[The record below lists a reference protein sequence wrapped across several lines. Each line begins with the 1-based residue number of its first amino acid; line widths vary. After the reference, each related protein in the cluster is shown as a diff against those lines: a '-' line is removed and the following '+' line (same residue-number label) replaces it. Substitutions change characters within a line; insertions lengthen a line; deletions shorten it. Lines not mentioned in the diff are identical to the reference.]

1 MRRFALLRSTLRTAR
16 LLSTLAILGI
26 PGVSANAQ
34 TQPAIFPIPTQ
45 VPLPNGATP
54 LFIGDFNGD
63 GIPDLAYDTVPS
75 GTSGT
80 LGIILGYAGNAPTI
94 VTTNVCPG
102 AVFAD
107 VNNDKKL
114 DAVSSCNG
122 YITVQ
127 LGNGDATFQAPTYY
141 AINALALLLVDLNG
155 DGYLDIAGM
164 QLGPAVNPQAV
175 AVLLNNGSTG
185 PGVFGSPKLYALPK
199 GASGMSA
206 GNFNGLV
213 AGDFNGD
220 GKQDLLT
227 TLPYLGTTN
236 NASLYTT
243 ATDVDIFFGNG
254 DGTLRQA
261 TVQPG
266 PAVASFTVGDFNG
279 DGVTD
284 LAELLSSANNSLY
297 ASVQILL
304 GATSGTFTQGASL
317 PIVATAT
324 TAAGG
329 AGLMAAVS
337 LSDHGPL
344 DLVVTTSVLNVFQ
357 GDGKGNFTSTGSYA
371 IIPYPLLFADV
382 NGDGNQD
389 LLASG
394 GSNALYIYPGNGD
407 GTFQAVPG
415 TPFSGSTADVNND
428 GIADILF
435 FSPHTPEAQPGN
447 FFATALGRGD
457 GTYSILDQTTTLP
470 SASTYLL
477 MTGDFNG
484 DGKIDTLALQPG
496 SNPRALN
503 CAAPDAQLVSYLG
516 SGDGRFH
523 AVGTPL
529 ALGVSNAE
537 VGITGDFNSDGKLD
551 VILPYCSGLLF
562 LPGNGDGT
570 FGAPVNLNVSTLENA
585 GLIAGDLNNDKKL
598 DFIWGNAVF
607 LGNGDG
613 TFKQIP
619 LNPPS
624 PSGSVIALADLNGDG
639 ILDAVYSPGT
649 SIYAGNGDG
658 TFQTTPFY
666 TVPVSCGA
674 DACTAAGLVALGNVN
689 GDSNPDLLLVET
701 SSGTTSLV
709 LYLGDGH
716 GNFTQDPNYYLIN
729 TMNIG
734 GPSFSTLV
742 RLSNQAPPLASDN
755 RLDLSMAMTVNSVGD
770 PTYTAS
776 LLNQTNP
783 VPVKPAPITS
793 TTALQASPATAVPN
807 ASITLTASVF
817 GTNPTGSV
825 SFTAN
830 GNSLGTE
837 AVTNGTATLQAS
849 FANAGSYAVTAT
861 YSGDSNNSAS
871 TSAATAVTISP
882 AVSATT
888 LQAPSGGNVNGQIT
902 LKATVSGNGPT
913 GSVSFSAGST
923 SLGTA
928 TLTSGV
934 ATLQTSFAA
943 AGSFSVT
950 ATYKGDLNNA
960 ASTSSAATIVIAAP
974 DFTISATPASGT
986 ITPGQTATFTFTVSP
1001 VGGYAGTVSFSC
1013 GTLPGQAACSFSP
1026 TSVTPSGGSP
1036 ASTTMTI
1043 TTATSSAILHPERRS
1058 SPSLPSWFPAGG
1070 LAMAGA
1076 LGLAFAPKR
1085 IWRLNQRLRGLCWA
1099 LLLASLSLLASGCG
1113 GGGGGNSS
1121 PSNPG
1126 TPAGSYTVSVTASSS
1141 AGGPQHAMSIT
1152 LIVQ

>member
-1 MRRFALLRSTLRTAR
+1 MRCFALLRSTVRTVW
-16 LLSTLAILGI
+16 LLSTLAVPGI
-26 PGVSANAQ
+26 PCISANAQ
-34 TQPAIFPIPTQ
+34 TQPPIFPIPTQ
-45 VPLPNGATP
+45 VPLPTGATP
-54 LFIGDFNGD
+54 LFVGDFNGD
-63 GIPDLAYDTVPS
+63 GIPDLAYNSSSPS
-75 GTSGT
+75 GTV
-80 LGIILGYAGNAPTI
+80 GIILGFAGSSPTT
-94 VTTNVCPG
+94 VTTNVCWG

-127 LGNGDATFQAPTYY
+127 LGNGDGTFQAPAYY
-141 AINALALLLVDLNG
+141 AVNTGTPVLVDLNG
-155 DGYLDIAGM
+155 DGYLDIAAM
-164 QLGPAVNPQAV
+164 QLGSPSPTPLAV

-185 PGVFGSPKLYALPK
+185 PGVFGSTKQYALPK
-199 GASGMSA
+199 AASGMIA
-206 GNFNGLV
+206 GYFSSLF

-227 TLPYLGTTN
+227 TLPYSGTIDN
-236 NASLYTT
+236 PSPYTT
-243 ATDVDIFFGNG
+243 ATDVDIFSGNG

-266 PAVASFTVGDFNG
+266 PALTSFTVGDFNG

-284 LAELLSSANNSLY
+284 FAELLTSASNTVY
-297 ASVQILL
+297 TSVQILL

-317 PIVATAT
+317 PIAATA
-324 TAAGG
+324 GG
-329 AGLMAAVS
+329 GPMAAVS

-371 IIPYPLLFADV
+371 LTPFPLLFADV

-389 LLASG
+389 LLAQG
-394 GSNALYIYPGNGD
+394 GTNGLYIFPGNGE
-407 GTFQAVPG
+407 GTFQAMPG
-415 TPFSGSTADVNND
+415 APFSGQTADVNND

-435 FSPHTPEAQPGN
+435 FPPQIANLGPGN

-457 GTYSILDQTTTLP
+457 GSYSILDQTTTLP
-470 SASTYLL
+470 SANGYLL

-484 DGKIDTLALQPG
+484 DGKLDTLAIQPG
-496 SNPRALN
+496 SNPNALS
-503 CAAPDAQLVSYLG
+503 CVVPDAQLASYLG

-523 AVGTPL
+523 AVGTSL
-529 ALGVSNAE
+529 ALGVSDAG

-551 VILPYCSGLLF
+551 LILPYCKGLLF
-562 LPGNGDGT
+562 LAGNGDGT
-570 FGAPVNLNVSTLENA
+570 FAAPVNLPVSVVA
-585 GLIAGDLNNDKKL
+585 SASLIVGDLNNDKKL

-619 LNPPS
+619 LNPA
-624 PSGSVIALADLNGDG
+624 GTVIALADLNGDG

-666 TVPVSCGA
+666 TVPVSCNA
-674 DACTAAGLVALGNVN
+674 NACTEVGSFALGDVN
-689 GDSNPDLLLVET
+689 GDGNPDLIFVE
-701 SSGTTSLV
+701 SGSVPLSPSLV

-716 GNFTQDPNYYLIN
+716 GNFTQDPNYYFLGTLSGQTFM
-729 TMNIG
+729 TM
-734 GPSFSTLV
+734 PV
-742 RLSNQAPPLASDN
+742 RLNNQAPPLASDN
-755 RLDLSMAMTVNSVGD
+755 RLDLSLAVDLNGAGVPYTV
-770 PTYTAS
+770 S

-783 VPVKPAPITS
+783 TPVKPPLITS
-793 TTALQASPATAVPN
+793 TTALQASPATAAPN

-825 SFTAN
+825 SFAAN

-837 AVTNGTATLQAS
+837 TLANGIATLQTS
-849 FANAGSYAVTAT
+849 FANAGSYTVTAT
-861 YSGDSNNSAS
+861 YSGDSNTAS
-871 TSAATAVTISP
+871 TSATTAVTISP
-882 AVSATT
+882 AASSTT

-902 LKATVSGNGPT
+902 LKATVSGDSPT
-913 GSVSFSAGST
+913 GSVSFSTGST
-923 SLGTA
+923 GLGMA

-943 AGSFSVT
+943 AGSYPVT
-950 ATYKGDLNNA
+950 ATYKGDQNNI
-960 ASTSSAATIVIAAP
+960 ASTSSAATVVIAAP
-974 DFTISATPASGT
+974 DFTISAAPASGT

-1026 TSVTPSGGSP
+1026 ASVTPSGGSP

-1043 TTATSSAILHPERRS
+1043 TTATSSAMLNPERRS
-1058 SPSLPSWFPAGG
+1058 SPWFPTGG
-1070 LAMAGA
+1070 LALAGVI
-1076 LGLAFAPKR
+1076 GLAFAPKR
-1085 IWRLNQRLRGLCWA
+1085 IWRLNQQLRWLCWA

-1113 GGGGGNSS
+1113 GGGNNST
-1121 PSNPG
+1121 SNPG